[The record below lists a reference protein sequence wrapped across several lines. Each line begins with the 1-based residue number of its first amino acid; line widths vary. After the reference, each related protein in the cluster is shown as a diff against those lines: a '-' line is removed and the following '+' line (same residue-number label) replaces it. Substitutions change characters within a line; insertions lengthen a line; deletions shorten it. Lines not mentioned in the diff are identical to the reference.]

1 MSNLAEAAVTESAA
15 GTIPDAARTV
25 TDIDTLVRTH
35 LPLVGHIVRETLTRL
50 PSHISRDDLISA
62 GMYALAAA
70 AKSFDTCHG
79 VGFGSYAA
87 IRIRGAITD
96 ELRSRDWAS
105 RSVRGKARELEQV
118 RNSLAGALNRTP
130 TRDEIATTMGVSTRE
145 LDAIDSDVHR
155 ASVLSLQALPVAD
168 PDDVVPAAT
177 DSPETTLLR
186 REQLGYLHDAV
197 AELPERLRTV
207 IVGHF
212 VEQRR
217 MVDIAADLGVTES
230 RVSQLRSEALKML
243 RAGMKAA
250 EASDTPAKDAEES
263 GTVFA
268 ARPITDL
275 STVRRARTA
284 GTAAYYAAVAG
295 RSTLAQRLGATNV
308 HGEPTR
314 PLAAPVEA

>member
-1 MSNLAEAAVTESAA
+1 MSNLAEAVTVSAA
-15 GTIPDAARTV
+15 GTTPDAV
-25 TDIDTLVRTH
+25 DVDSLVRAH

-70 AKSFDTCHG
+70 AKSFDTSHG

-130 TRDEIATTMGVSTRE
+130 SRDEIATTMGVSTRE

-168 PDDVVPAAT
+168 PDDVVPAAS
-177 DSPETTLLR
+177 DSPEATLLR

-207 IVGHF
+207 ILGHF

-243 RAGMKAA
+243 RAGMKAS
-250 EASDTPAKDAEES
+250 EASETSAADEP

-268 ARPITDL
+268 ARPVTDIA
-275 STVRRARTA
+275 TVRRAKTA